1 MRGLSVLFQKEW
13 RENTRNFK
21 ILWIPIVF
29 IFFGLSEPLTSYY
42 LPQIL
47 EAVGNMP
54 KEAMVAFPEF
64 TPSQVLMA
72 TMGQYQFI
80 GMLVLVLGFMGTI
93 SRERKNGTGTL
104 LYVRPISY
112 VSYFMSKW
120 IGVVI
125 IALASVWLG
134 LLTSWYYTGQLFG
147 NVPAADFFAFT
158 GTYSVW
164 ILFVVTIVL
173 AMSAWLP
180 TGGAAGLS
188 LALILFVQ
196 IVDSLVGTY
205 WTISPWKVSTYAAQ
219 WLMDSPDKSDF
230 WWSMCV
236 TVLAIVALAGFG
248 TWMSKRNASKTK
260 V

>member
-1 MRGLSVLFQKEW
+1 MRDLVVLFQKEW

-21 ILWIPIVF
+21 ILWIPLVF

-47 EAVGNMP
+47 DAVGNIP
-54 KEAMVAFPEF
+54 EEAMFAFPEF

-80 GMLVLVLGFMGTI
+80 GMLVLILGFMGTI

-112 VSYFMSKW
+112 VSYFLSKW
-120 IGVVI
+120 KVVGI

-147 NVPAADFFAFT
+147 SVPAIDFLAFA

-188 LALILFVQ
+188 LVLVLFVQ
-196 IVDSLVGTY
+196 IVDSLIGTY
-205 WTISPWKVSTYAAQ
+205 WTISPWKVSTYATQ
-219 WLMDSPDKSDF
+219 WLTGSPDTSDF
-230 WWSMCV
+230 WWSIGV
-236 TVLAIVALAGFG
+236 TIVAIVALVVFG
-248 TWMSKRNASKTK
+248 VSMSKRNASKTK

>member
-1 MRGLSVLFQKEW
+1 MRDLFVLFQKEW

-21 ILWIPIVF
+21 ILWIPLIF

-47 EAVGNMP
+47 ETVGNIP
-54 KEAMVAFPEF
+54 EEAMVAFPEF
-64 TPSQVLMA
+64 TPAQVLMA

-80 GMLVLVLGFMGTI
+80 GMLVLIMGFMGTI

-112 VSYFMSKW
+112 VSYFLSKW
-120 IGVVI
+120 KVVGI
-125 IALASVWLG
+125 IALGSVWLG

-147 NVPAADFFAFT
+147 KVPASDFFAFA

-164 ILFVVTIVL
+164 ILFVVTVVL

-188 LALILFVQ
+188 LALVVFAQ
-196 IVDSLVGTY
+196 IVDSLLGTY
-205 WTISPWKVSTYAAQ
+205 WTISPWKVPTYATQ
-219 WLMDSPDKSDF
+219 WLTGSPDTSDF
-230 WWSMCV
+230 WWSITV
-236 TVLAIVALAGFG
+236 TIVSIVALMIFG
-248 TWMSKRNASKTK
+248 IWMSKRNASKTK

>member
-1 MRGLSVLFQKEW
+1 MRDLVILFQKEW

-21 ILWIPIVF
+21 ILWIPLVF

-47 EAVGNMP
+47 EAVGNIP
-54 KEAMVAFPEF
+54 KEAMFAFPEF
-64 TPSQVLMA
+64 TPAQVLMA

-80 GMLVLVLGFMGTI
+80 GMLVLILGFMGTI

-112 VSYFMSKW
+112 VSYFLSKW
-120 IGVVI
+120 KVVGI
-125 IALASVWLG
+125 IALGSVWLG

-147 NVPAADFFAFT
+147 NIPAIDFLAFA

-164 ILFVVTIVL
+164 ILFVVTVVL

-188 LALILFVQ
+188 LALVVFVQ
-196 IVDSLVGTY
+196 LVNSLLGTY
-205 WTISPWKVSTYAAQ
+205 WTISPWKVSTYATQ
-219 WLMDSPDKSDF
+219 WLTGAPDISDF
-230 WWSMCV
+230 WWTIALTIISIV
-236 TVLAIVALAGFG
+236 VLVIFG
-248 TWMSKRNASKTK
+248 IWMSKLNASKTK

>member
-1 MRGLSVLFQKEW
+1 MRDLVILFQKEW

-21 ILWIPIVF
+21 ILWIPLVF

-47 EAVGNMP
+47 EAVGNIP
-54 KEAMVAFPEF
+54 EEAMFAFPEF
-64 TPSQVLMA
+64 TPAQVLMA

-80 GMLVLVLGFMGTI
+80 GMLVLILGFMGTI

-112 VSYFMSKW
+112 VSYFLSKW
-120 IGVVI
+120 KVVGI
-125 IALASVWLG
+125 IALGSVWLG

-147 NVPAADFFAFT
+147 NIPAIDFLAFA

-164 ILFVVTIVL
+164 ILFVVTVVL

-188 LALILFVQ
+188 LALVVFVQ
-196 IVDSLVGTY
+196 LVNSLLGTY
-205 WTISPWKVSTYAAQ
+205 WTISPWKVSTYATQ
-219 WLMDSPDKSDF
+219 WLTGAPDISDF
-230 WWSMCV
+230 WWTIALTIIFIV
-236 TVLAIVALAGFG
+236 VLVIFG
-248 TWMSKRNASKTK
+248 IWMSKRNASKTK

>member
-1 MRGLSVLFQKEW
+1 MKDLIVLFQKEW

-21 ILWIPIVF
+21 ILWIPLVF

-47 EAVGNMP
+47 EAVGNIP
-54 KEAMVAFPEF
+54 EEAMFAFPEF
-64 TPSQVLMA
+64 TPAQVLMA

-80 GMLVLVLGFMGTI
+80 GMLVLILGFMGTI

-112 VSYFMSKW
+112 VSYFLSKW
-120 IGVVI
+120 KVVGI
-125 IALASVWLG
+125 IALGSVWLG

-147 NVPAADFFAFT
+147 KVPANDFFAFA

-164 ILFVVTIVL
+164 ILFVITIVL

-188 LALILFVQ
+188 LALVVFAQ
-196 IVDSLVGTY
+196 IVDSLLGTY
-205 WTISPWKVSTYAAQ
+205 WTISPWKVPTYATQ
-219 WLMDSPDKSDF
+219 WLTGSPDTSDF
-230 WWSMCV
+230 WWSITV
-236 TVLAIVALAGFG
+236 TIVSIVALMIFG
-248 TWMSKRNASKTK
+248 IWMSKRNASKTK

>member
-1 MRGLSVLFQKEW
+1 MRDLVILFQKEW
-13 RENTRNFK
+13 RENIRNFK
-21 ILWIPIVF
+21 ILWIPLVF

-47 EAVGNMP
+47 EAVGNIP
-54 KEAMVAFPEF
+54 EEAMFAFPEF
-64 TPSQVLMA
+64 TPAQVLMA

-80 GMLVLVLGFMGTI
+80 GMLVLILGFMGTI

-112 VSYFMSKW
+112 VSYFLSKW
-120 IGVVI
+120 KVVGI
-125 IALASVWLG
+125 IALGSVWLG
-134 LLTSWYYTGQLFG
+134 LLISWYYTGQLFG
-147 NVPAADFFAFT
+147 NIPASDFFAFA

-164 ILFVVTIVL
+164 ILFVVTVVL

-188 LALILFVQ
+188 LALVVFVQ
-196 IVDSLVGTY
+196 IVDSLLGAY
-205 WTISPWKVSTYAAQ
+205 WTISPWKVSTYATQ
-219 WLMDSPDKSDF
+219 WLTGTPDTSDF
-230 WWSMCV
+230 WWTIVV
-236 TVLAIVALAGFG
+236 TVISIVVLMIFG
-248 TWMSKRNASKTK
+248 IRMSKRNASKTK

>member
-1 MRGLSVLFQKEW
+1 MRDLVILFQKEW

-21 ILWIPIVF
+21 ILWIPLIF
-29 IFFGLSEPLTSYY
+29 IFFGVSEPLTSYY

-47 EAVGNMP
+47 ESVGNIP
-54 KEAMVAFPEF
+54 EEAMVAFPEF
-64 TPSQVLMA
+64 TPSQILMA

-80 GMLVLVLGFMGTI
+80 GMLVLILGFTGTI

-112 VSYFMSKW
+112 LSYFLSKW
-120 IGVVI
+120 KVVSI
-125 IALASVWLG
+125 IALTGVWLG

-147 NVPAADFFAFT
+147 PVPAGDFFAFA

-196 IVDSLVGTY
+196 IVDSLLGTY
-205 WTISPWKVSTYAAQ
+205 WTVSPWKIATYATQ
-219 WLMDSPDKSDF
+219 WLTGSPDTSDF
-230 WWSMCV
+230 WWSISV
-236 TVLAIVALAGFG
+236 TIVAIVVLIVFG
-248 TWMSKRNASKTK
+248 VWMSKRNASKTK

>member
-1 MRGLSVLFQKEW
+1 MRDLVVLFQKEW

-21 ILWIPIVF
+21 VLWIPLVF

-47 EAVGNMP
+47 EAVGNLP
-54 KEAMVAFPEF
+54 EGAAFPLPDF
-64 TPSQVLMA
+64 TPAQVIMA

-80 GMLVLVLGFMGTI
+80 GMLVLVLGFAGTI

-112 VSYFMSKW
+112 FSYFLSKW
-120 IGVVI
+120 KVIGT
-125 IALASVWLG
+125 IALVSVWLG
-134 LLTSWYYTGQLFG
+134 LLTTWYYTELLFG
-147 NVPAADFFAFT
+147 NVVATDFFAFA

-164 ILFVVTIVL
+164 ILFVVTIVC

-180 TGGAAGLS
+180 TGGAAAVS
-188 LALILFVQ
+188 LLFVLVVQ
-196 IVDSLVGTY
+196 IMDSLLGAY
-205 WTISPWKVSTYAAQ
+205 WTISPWKIAMYSTQ
-219 WLMDSPDKSDF
+219 WLTGSPDASNF
-230 WWSMCV
+230 WWSIAV
-236 TVLAIVALAGFG
+236 TLIAIVALMIIGV
-248 TWMSKRNASKTK
+248 WMSKRNASKTK

>member
-1 MRGLSVLFQKEW
+1 MRDLVVLFQKEW

-21 ILWIPIVF
+21 ILWIPLVF

-47 EAVGNMP
+47 EAVGNLP
-54 KEAMVAFPEF
+54 EGAVFPFPDF
-64 TPSQVLMA
+64 TPAQVIMA

-80 GMLVLVLGFMGTI
+80 GMLVLVLGFAGTI

-112 VSYFMSKW
+112 FSYFLSKW
-120 IGVVI
+120 KVIGT
-125 IALASVWLG
+125 IALISVWLG
-134 LLTSWYYTGQLFG
+134 LLTTWYYAELLFG
-147 NVPAADFFAFT
+147 NVAAADFFAFA

-164 ILFVVTIVL
+164 ILFVVTIVV

-180 TGGAAGLS
+180 TGGAAAVS
-188 LALILFVQ
+188 LLFVLVLQ
-196 IVDSLVGTY
+196 IVDSLLGAY
-205 WTISPWKVSTYAAQ
+205 WTISPWKVTIYATE
-219 WLMDSPDKSDF
+219 WLTGSPDASDF
-230 WWSMCV
+230 WWSIAV
-236 TVLAIVALAGFG
+236 TLIAIVALMIFG
-248 TWMSKRNASKTK
+248 VWMSKRNASKTK

>member
-1 MRGLSVLFQKEW
+1 MRELIVLFQKEW

-21 ILWIPIVF
+21 ILWVPLVF

-47 EAVGNMP
+47 DAVGNMP
-54 KEAMVAFPEF
+54 EGTSFPMPEF
-64 TPSQVLMA
+64 TPAQVIMA

-80 GMLVLVLGFMGTI
+80 GMLVLVLAFMGTI

-104 LYVRPISY
+104 IYVRPISY
-112 VSYFMSKW
+112 VSYFLSKW
-120 IGVVI
+120 KVVSI
-125 IALASVWLG
+125 IALVSVWLG
-134 LLTSWYYTGQLFG
+134 LLTSWYYTGILFG
-147 NVPAADFFAFT
+147 KVETADFFAFA

-164 ILFVVTIVL
+164 ILFVVTVVL

-188 LALILFVQ
+188 LLLILIVQ
-196 IVDSLVGTY
+196 IVDSLLGTY
-205 WTISPWKVSTYAAQ
+205 WTISPWKMSTYATQ
-219 WLMDSPDKSDF
+219 WLTGSPDSSNF
-230 WWSMCV
+230 WWSMVV
-236 TVLAIVALAGFG
+236 TLIAILVLIIFG
-248 TWMSKRNASKTK
+248 IWMSKRNASKTK